1 MKVIFLDVDG
11 VLNCM
16 STRERIYGLVGIE
29 DRLVKRLAQIVAFTG
44 AEIWLVSSWKE
55 SWICG
60 DELGTYIESK
70 LAGYGIKISG
80 MVDFFDVDHEKRG
93 YQVMLWLDERLRD
106 KDREDDIES
115 FVILDDEWFDYSDWS
130 PLKGRVVKTEFYD
143 KNGGLKDLDV
153 EQAVKILNV
162 GWDKEHIKGWRT

>member
-16 STRERIYGLVGIE
+16 STRERICGLVGIE
-29 DRLVKRLAQIVAFTG
+29 DRLVKRLARIVAFTG

-60 DELGTYIESK
+60 DELGVYLESK
-70 LAGYGIKISG
+70 LAGYGLKISG
-80 MVDFFDVDHEKRG
+80 MVDFFDVDPEKRG
-93 YQVMLWLDERLRD
+93 YQVMLWLDEWLRD
-106 KDREDDIES
+106 MDREETIES
-115 FVILDDEWFDYSDWS
+115 FVILDDEWFDYGDWS
-130 PLKGRVVKTEFYD
+130 PLEGRVVKTEFYEKD
-143 KNGGLKDLDV
+143 GGLKDLHV

-162 GWDKEHIKGWRT
+162 RWDEEQIKGWRT